1 MVSLNVNV
9 FLEDVVLRY
18 DSKEIIDCE
27 KLEKLFYKLEKYGF
41 NYYSIKNKYSIE
53 FFMSKKIKD
62 GVLINTLDDFIVF
75 SPKEVSNFFK
85 LLLKNYIVDESII
98 FKDDRG
104 EN

>member
-1 MVSLNVNV
+1 MVILDVNV
-9 FLEDVVLRY
+9 MLEDVVLRY
-18 DSKEIIDCE
+18 DSKEKMNIEKIE
-27 KLEKLFYKLEKYGF
+27 KLNNKLIEYGF
-41 NYYSIKNKYSIE
+41 NFYTIKNKYSIE